1 VPLFGNYIC
10 DNRLRSSHVR
20 RTGFATARAA
30 RGAIQIG
37 NPSGANLTEPQSQQ
51 VALSHTIVS
60 GNYVSCNDVGVTV
73 SDFAQKTFL
82 LSNEFQEV
90 ARPLLD
96 WGMQTIVRNNR
107 TRVVDNRGEVTTTI
121 PDGNGRRP
129 LAASATK
136 E

>member
-1 VPLFGNYIC
+1 M
-10 DNRLRSSHVR
+10 
-20 RTGFATARAA
+20 
-30 RGAIQIG
+30 
-37 NPSGANLTEPQSQQ
+37 TEPQSRQ

-60 GNYVSCNDVGVTV
+60 GNYMSCNDVGVTV
-73 SDFAQKTFL
+73 SDFAKKTIV

-90 ARPLLD
+90 DRPLLD

-121 PDGNGRRP
+121 PDGNGRRSF
-129 LAASATK
+129 AASATK